1 MKDNS
6 WNIWNRNLKVSEP
19 ACLQKWEW
27 STIYLEHQNSSSCHR
42 VKKEPF
48 DIETFNFHNTPGVLE
63 ARTKM
68 LNGIWP
74 GKGCEYCKDLEDAGG
89 LSDRQHV
96 NNNNKLTYLT
106 PKELEQDNTSVN
118 VTPST
123 LEVYFSNL
131 CNQACLY
138 CFAKHSSKI
147 ESEYRRIDP
156 ENGEL
161 KFINEKRKNYK
172 QAKNNFWLWMKD
184 NCINLKRYRI
194 LGGEPFYQEEIWE
207 NINFFKT
214 NLCPELDIQIF
225 TNLNVD
231 TPRVRFILQAFKELI
246 DNNHIKSVRLILSID
261 AWGPAG
267 EYVRS
272 GLNNKLWKQNFDML
286 DTEFIKDFSILV
298 HSTLCN
304 LNIKTTVD
312 LTEIFNQSNLSKLNS
327 NFQDFALAGG
337 HDHLYIGNFPIGF
350 FDDDYDLL
358 ISKIKNNHV
367 AKSQLNGFKKLTN
380 FKPYRP
386 DLIYKLKDYLDSND
400 AKRNTNWKQ
409 TFPWLD
415 QFNPEDYKE

>member
-194 LGGEPFYQEEIWE
+194 LGGEPF
-207 NINFFKT
+207 
-214 NLCPELDIQIF
+214 IQSDLTRLIDHIDKVPHPKLEF
-225 TNLNVD
+225 NVVTNLNLPYK
-231 TPRVRFILQAFKELI
+231 TIHPHLFRLSNSIGLI
-246 DNNHIKSVRLILSID
+246 DMGYRGTLKAKVDVIEPSDHIFIGDGTRYFQLCRQSWMPWESVKLVDELP
-261 AWGPAG
+261 PAPDSRG
-267 EYVRS
+267 S
-272 GLNNKLWKQNFDML
+272 GGFG
-286 DTEFIKDFSILV
+286 
-298 HSTLCN
+298 ST
-304 LNIKTTVD
+304 
-312 LTEIFNQSNLSKLNS
+312 
-327 NFQDFALAGG
+327 G
-337 HDHLYIGNFPIGF
+337 H
-350 FDDDYDLL
+350 
-358 ISKIKNNHV
+358 
-367 AKSQLNGFKKLTN
+367 
-380 FKPYRP
+380 
-386 DLIYKLKDYLDSND
+386 
-400 AKRNTNWKQ
+400 
-409 TFPWLD
+409 
-415 QFNPEDYKE
+415 